1 MESFP
6 IGVAMNKNLT
16 IKIGNCN
23 HRKYIPHLV
32 DRTRTGAVTPS
43 ALISHVEEIES
54 AVEAYRSFDQR
65 ETGWMKVELA
75 V

>member
-1 MESFP
+1 M
-6 IGVAMNKNLT
+6 
-16 IKIGNCN
+16 GNCN

-32 DRTRTGAVTPS
+32 DMTRTGAVTPS

-65 ETGWMKVELA
+65 RRGWMKVELA